1 MSDIETY
8 EDRLEYDTGEG
19 VMNAEFATDQGVIPA
34 MVQLELTDVVKRLND
49 LDSINGVQ
57 KKRIK
62 EQLLEH
68 WEKIKE
74 HTLDCLQSFNPNDGS
89 ITDLLISALSKYFE
103 YETEVNIVIDVL
115 KYFLLKG

>member
-8 EDRLEYDTGEG
+8 EDRLEFDTGDG
-19 VMNAEFATDQGVIPA
+19 ILNAEFATDHGIIPA

-49 LDSINGVQ
+49 LESIDSVQ

-74 HTLDCLQSFNPNDGS
+74 NALDCLQSFNPNDGS

-103 YETEVNIVIDVL
+103 YETEVNIVTEVL
-115 KYFLLKG
+115 KCLLIKG